1 MATEFPRV
9 RRNSPVRAVPN
20 HMLNERF
27 TFLSD
32 EWWFKDNRS
41 TKKVLK

>member
-1 MATEFPRV
+1 
-9 RRNSPVRAVPN
+9 
-20 HMLNERF
+20 MLNERF